1 MEQYWSAKGITQAR
15 LLEDGG
21 GGGGSSPLHVSQA
34 AGSSEAANGPRLL
47 RPPSRSASPAPPLPP
62 PPLSPRVRSAL
73 FRRGGEVA
81 DGLALTMAVQ
91 EYREMCR
98 HDRKLPNAKVRE
110 EGG

>member
-1 MEQYWSAKGITQAR
+1 M
-15 LLEDGG
+15 
-21 GGGGSSPLHVSQA
+21 
-34 AGSSEAANGPRLL
+34 
-47 RPPSRSASPAPPLPP
+47 
-62 PPLSPRVRSAL
+62 
-73 FRRGGEVA
+73 A